1 MSKEILERLGLSLP
15 KLPKGS
21 VDIFRLKIA
30 PSLPHPIPLLSIGVA
45 SGLQG
50 QNVVVFPA
58 KEGVAR
64 GVTLVGTDKLK
75 PGEISPS
82 TKAFLGENGI
92 DLKEPVFVV
101 GAESLGLTVPRQT
114 IRLTVVREKGDI
126 AVRPVRES
134 IKSPESVGFRF
145 EALPIPSVEIAK
157 TEIAK
162 TKREEFPLAP
172 QTPQATESRQDA
184 PRDTKPV
191 VPQVPQVPQVPPP
204 PVKVPP
210 IPSVEIAKTEI
221 AKTKREEFPLAPR
234 TPQAT
239 ESRQDAPRDTK
250 PVAPEVPPP
259 VPKQTPPG
267 NSPAPAPRIEN
278 DRWVFQDRSGFVAE
292 LRGDSEGN
300 LQMVKGNVVARMYA
314 QRSPEALKN
323 YLGSKPSEIRFSL
336 VGDAQEALK
345 VPIPPNGV
353 RPFLGMIAKTEET
366 LQASSTSA
374 PDKPREPSP
383 SAYQSDF
390 SK

>member
-1 MSKEILERLGLSLP
+1 MSNQILERLGLSLP

-30 PSLPHPIPLLSIGVA
+30 PSHPSLQLPLLSIGVP

-75 PGEISPS
+75 PGEITPS

-101 GAESLGLTVPRQT
+101 GAESLGLTAPRQT

-134 IKSPESVGFRF
+134 IKSPESVGVSF
-145 EALPIPSVEIAK
+145 EAPPIPVEDAQ
-157 TEIAK
+157 
-162 TKREEFPLAP
+162 TKRQGVSPAP
-172 QTPQATESRQDA
+172 QTPQATESHQAIPA

-191 VPQVPQVPQVPPP
+191 VP
-204 PVKVPP
+204 K
-210 IPSVEIAKTEI
+210 
-221 AKTKREEFPLAPR
+221 
-234 TPQAT
+234 
-239 ESRQDAPRDTK
+239 
-250 PVAPEVPPP
+250 VPPP

-267 NSPAPAPRIEN
+267 NSPAPAPQIGN

-345 VPIPPNGV
+345 MPIPANGV
-353 RPFLGMIAKTEET
+353 RPFLEMIAKAEET
-366 LQASSTSA
+366 LSA
-374 PDKPREPSP
+374 PDKPLEPSP
-383 SAYQSDF
+383 PASYCQSDF